1 MHKKPISSKRV
12 LTVKFL
18 SLLLFFTT
26 LASALSARTY
36 NVLDFGAKADGTTN
50 DTKAVQNA
58 IDACTKNGGGTV
70 LIPSGKTVVTGT
82 IFLKD
87 YVTLRVDN
95 GAVLL
100 GSPNIADYSDNTHK
114 NMYKN
119 EPHMNKCLIYADGA
133 KSFAIEG
140 YGTIDGNGYTENF
153 TAKTGRPMLMRFKNC
168 KKIHMRDITI
178 INPAAW
184 VSAWLYCDEI
194 VVDGIRIHSR
204 VNKNGDGL
212 DFDGCKN
219 VRVSNSSFNTS
230 DDSICLQA
238 SDPNIS
244 CENIVITNC
253 NFESK
258 WAGMRIGLLSR
269 GDFESVTVTNCTF
282 SNIQDSGLKIQLN
295 EGGTMK
301 NMTFSN
307 LTMKN
312 VPRPVFM
319 TFCQQRACVDSPEE
333 MYPMESMRNFMF
345 SNIIVDNS
353 KLDKNSAFFIT
364 GLPGHDIENITFR
377 DIQLLVSG
385 GGTQEDAEKSNLNEY
400 TLEVLDG
407 WWPEFSL
414 VGTLPASGLFA
425 RHIDGLYVDNFQLE
439 IVGDDKRSPVVLDD
453 VKNEVI
459 KSVICNKLEVV
470 DEDIVNRKKF

>member
-1 MHKKPISSKRV
+1 MATTISNKRI
-12 LTVKFL
+12 LKFL
-18 SLLLFFTT
+18 SLLFIYTT
-26 LASALSARTY
+26 YSLGLSANTY
-36 NVLDFGAKADGTTN
+36 NVLDFGAKADGIAI
-50 DTKAVQNA
+50 DTKAVQSA

-70 LIPSGKTVVTGT
+70 LIPSGKTVVIGT
-82 IFLKD
+82 IFLKSH
-87 YVTLRVDN
+87 VTLRVDN

-140 YGTIDGNGYTENF
+140 YGTIDGNGYPENF
-153 TAKTGRPMLMRFKNC
+153 TAKIGRPMLMRFKNC
-168 KKIHMRDITI
+168 SDIHMRDLTI

-184 VSAWLYCDEI
+184 VSAWLYCTEI

-219 VRVSNSSFNTS
+219 VRVSNCSFNTS

-244 CENIVITNC
+244 CENITITNC

-269 GDFESVTVTNCTF
+269 GNFESVTVTNCTF

-312 VPRPVFM
+312 VPRPIFM

-333 MYPMESMRNFMF
+333 MYPMESMQNFIFSNFM
-345 SNIIVDNS
+345 VDNRE
-353 KLDKNSAFFIT
+353 LDKNSAFFIT
-364 GLPGHDIENITFR
+364 GLPGHDIENLIFR
-377 DIQLLVSG
+377 DIQFFVSG
-385 GGTQEDAEKSNLNEY
+385 GGTKEDAGRQNLNEY
-400 TLEVLDG
+400 TLEVLKG

-414 VGTLPASGLFA
+414 VGTLPASGFFGRHVNGL
-425 RHIDGLYVDNFQLE
+425 HIDNFHLHLNKTDE
-439 IVGDDKRSPVVLDD
+439 RPPVVLDD
-453 VKNEVI
+453 VKNESVSNVYLNKSKIPENKVI
-459 KSVICNKLEVV
+459 K
-470 DEDIVNRKKF
+470 R

>member
-1 MHKKPISSKRV
+1 MSKKEISGKNAV
-12 LTVKFL
+12 TVKYL
-18 SLLLFFTT
+18 SLLLLFTAYT
-26 LASALSARTY
+26 LMVPANTY
-36 NVLDFGAKADGTTN
+36 NVLDFGAKADGTAI

-70 LIPSGKTVVTGT
+70 LIPSGKTVMVGT
-82 IFLKD
+82 IFLKSH
-87 YVTLRVDN
+87 VTLRVDN

-119 EPHMNKCLIYADGA
+119 EPHMNKCLIYADSA

-140 YGTIDGNGYTENF
+140 YGTIDGNGYLKNF
-153 TAKTGRPMLMRFKNC
+153 TTETGRPMLMRFKNC
-168 KKIHMRDITI
+168 NNIHMRDITI

-184 VSAWLYCDEI
+184 VSAWLYCNEI

-204 VNKNGDGL
+204 VNSNGDGL

-219 VRVSNSSFNTS
+219 VRVSNCSFNTS

-238 SDPNIS
+238 SDPNVS
-244 CENIVITNC
+244 CKNITITNC

-269 GDFESVTVTNCTF
+269 GDFESVTVANCTF

-307 LTMKN
+307 LTMKS

-319 TFCQQRACVDSPEE
+319 TFCQQKACVDSPEE
-333 MYPMESMRNFMF
+333 MYPMESMQNFIF

-353 KLDKNSAFFIT
+353 QLDKNSAFFIT
-364 GLPGHDIENITFR
+364 GLPGHDIENIVLR
-377 DIQLLVSG
+377 DIHFLVSG
-385 GGTQEDAEKSNLNEY
+385 GGTKEDAEKTYLKEY
-400 TLEVLDG
+400 TLEVLNG

-425 RHIDGLYVDNFQLE
+425 RHVDGLFVDNFRLE
-439 IVGDDKRSPVVLDD
+439 IAGNDKRSPIVLDD

-459 KSVICNKLEVV
+459 KNVFTNKIELAKK
-470 DEDIVNRKKF
+470 DIIKF